1 GIRRDLQAPDQFRLQ
16 VEAFKRLWQAGYS
29 NLGMMFPR
37 VSHPDEF
44 IRAKEMMR
52 GWGVDVENVT
62 LGIMVEIPASA
73 ILIEDFIRAGIRFA
87 SFGTNDLIQYTIAVD
102 RNNENVAS
110 MYRPKHPAVLRII
123 DDTIRVCRRYGV
135 ECSICGQAG
144 SDPEMAE
151 WLVEHGIS
159 SLSANIDAVAKV
171 RDRVA
176 RTEQRMILEAARRL
190 HAREGV

>member
-1 GIRRDLQAPDQFRLQ
+1 
-16 VEAFKRLWQAGYS
+16 
-29 NLGMMFPR
+29 MM
-37 VSHPDEF
+37 
-44 IRAKEMMR
+44 A

-62 LGIMVEIPASA
+62 LGVMVEIPASA

-87 SFGTNDLIQYTIAVD
+87 SFGTNDLVQYTIAVD
-102 RNNENVAS
+102 RNNENVAN
-110 MYRPKHPAVLRII
+110 MYRPKHPAVLKII

-159 SLSANIDAVAKV
+159 SLSANIDAVAKI

-176 RTEQRMILEAARRL
+176 RTEQRMILEAARSI

>member
-1 GIRRDLQAPDQFRLQ
+1 
-16 VEAFKRLWQAGYS
+16 
-29 NLGMMFPR
+29 
-37 VSHPDEF
+37 
-44 IRAKEMMR
+44 
-52 GWGVDVENVT
+52 
-62 LGIMVEIPASA
+62 MVEIPASA

-87 SFGTNDLIQYTIAVD
+87 SFGTNDLVQYTLAVD

-110 MYRPKHPAVLRII
+110 MYRPKHPAVLKII

-159 SLSANIDAVAKV
+159 SLSANIDAVVKI

-176 RTEQRMILEAARRL
+176 RTEQRMILEAARSI